1 MASTLHHNIDAG
13 FPFGGPLALDLL
25 FSYRVFVLSHR
36 PPRNSRLLTIAGAWL
51 LAALTGA
58 PGLPSR
64 PIATLAAVP
73 QPSRSASVPAFRLG
87 TAAGPL
93 GWSTAIGDFD
103 TDGTPDVAVADR
115 IVRPIP
121 GGSYRLE
128 FSVSGRGSNTVAFD
142 SDETPLIVRA
152 SDVDHDNDLD
162 VVITAA
168 LTRRVIAVWLNDG
181 RGVFHASDA
190 RTFAAEVSATH
201 SLGAADP
208 GGTSGVVLS
217 AGGDAGIP
225 RAFDWAPAA
234 PHPSQI
240 HVTSVAF
247 RSALLRSPA
256 SSRAPPQA

>member
-1 MASTLHHNIDAG
+1 LTPG

-25 FSYRVFVLSHR
+25 FSYRVFVLSHH

-51 LAALTGA
+51 LAAMTGSPEPPFRHA
-58 PGLPSR
+58 V
-64 PIATLAAVP
+64 TLATIP
-73 QPSRSASVPAFRLG
+73 QPPQSASSPAFRLG

-93 GWSTAIGDFD
+93 GWSTVIGDFD

-115 IVRPIP
+115 IVRPVR

-128 FSVSGRGSNTVAFD
+128 FSVSGRGSHTVAFD

-201 SLGAADP
+201 SLGVADP
-208 GGTSGVVLS
+208 GDGTSGVVLS
-217 AGGDAGIP
+217 PSGDAGIP
-225 RAFDWAPAA
+225 RSFDWAPAA
-234 PHPSQI
+234 PRPSPI
-240 HVTSVAF
+240 HVASVAF